1 MGLMDKV
8 KAQASQLA
16 ELAQEKA
23 HTATQLGQA
32 KLDAYQTK
40 RASDQLL
47 RRLGAA
53 VYAGAKGSVAEDTT
67 KATVDDLIRQLR
79 EFEASH
85 GSIDLTA
92 AVKADPSPG
101 SAATGGSPSS
111 ASATSPDPS
120 PAESSGDSSEA

>member
-1 MGLMDKV
+1 VGLMDKV

-23 HTATQLGQA
+23 QTATQLGQA

-101 SAATGGSPSS
+101 AGATGQSTGA
-111 ASATSPDPS
+111 ASAGS
-120 PAESSGDSSEA
+120 PAESPAGSSSDPAGS